1 LANNALMM
9 LFPLATAR
17 KFSDKYLFLGQ
28 IVARLLFS
36 LKYDLQ
42 KAELDIDVERYCLAA
57 LLSAAIY
64 GFIFAFIGAM
74 FGFVVT
80 RTFDLFLLAIMILV
94 GVVSFFGML
103 MFHLLT
109 PRIEAGRIATRV
121 DQELIFALR
130 SLLIQLSS
138 GTSLFEAIRSISR
151 SNYGQVSTEFGYV
164 VKNISSGMSESN
176 ALEKLAFSTK
186 SEVLK
191 KSIWHIL
198 TTMKSG
204 GSVANSLNSQV
215 EELVA
220 QQSDAIKN
228 YAAEL
233 NLWTLVYLI
242 IAAAMPSLGVTF
254 LVIASS
260 ISSGGIGKD
269 TVLLIALLGAFVQV
283 GLIFIVKQKV
293 PKVIK

>member
-1 LANNALMM
+1 MM

>member
-1 LANNALMM
+1 MPNALMM
-9 LFPLATAR
+9 LFPLETAR
-17 KFSDKYLFLGQ
+17 KFTDKYLFLGQ

-42 KAELDIDVERYCLAA
+42 KAEFNIGVERYCLAS
-57 LLSAAIY
+57 LISAAIY
-64 GFIFAFIGAM
+64 GVVFSIIAVM
-74 FGFVVT
+74 FGLVIT
-80 RTFDLFLLAIMILV
+80 RVFDLSLVALMILV
-94 GVVSFFGML
+94 GIISFIGML
-103 MFHLLT
+103 LFHLIT
-109 PRIEAGRIATRV
+109 PRLEAGRIATRV

-138 GTSLFEAIRSISR
+138 GSSLFEAIRSISKAD
-151 SNYGQVSTEFGYV
+151 YGQVSLEFSYV
-164 VKNISSGMSESN
+164 VKDISSGMSETA
-176 ALEKLAFSTK
+176 ALEKLAFKTK
-186 SEVLK
+186 SDVLK
-191 KSIWHIL
+191 KSIWHVI
-198 TTMKSG
+198 TTIKSG
-204 GSVANSLNSQV
+204 GSVTNSLNSQV

-220 QQSDAIKN
+220 KQSDAIKN

-269 TVLLIALLGAFVQV
+269 TVLLIALLGAFVQA
-283 GLIFIVKQKV
+283 GLIFLVKQKV
-293 PKVIK
+293 PKVIN

>member
-1 LANNALMM
+1 MM
-9 LFPLATAR
+9 LVPLTAAR
-17 KFSDKYLFLGQ
+17 KFSNKYLFLGQ

-57 LLSAAIY
+57 LISATIY
-64 GFIFAFIGAM
+64 AVIFSVIAVIFGAVITNNLDAFLII
-74 FGFVVT
+74 
-80 RTFDLFLLAIMILV
+80 LILLV
-94 GVVSFFGML
+94 GFMSFFGAL
-103 MFHLLT
+103 MFHLMT
-109 PRIEAGRIATRV
+109 PRLEAGRIATRV

-130 SLLIQLSS
+130 NLLIQLSS
-138 GTSLFEAIRSISR
+138 GTSLFEAIRAISK
-151 SNYGQVSTEFGYV
+151 SNYGQVSIEFGNV
-164 VKNISSGMSESN
+164 VKDIGSGMSETN
-176 ALEKLAFSTK
+176 ALEKLAFRTK
-186 SEVLK
+186 SDVLK
-191 KSIWHIL
+191 KSIWHII
-198 TTMKSG
+198 TTIKSG
-204 GSVANSLNSQV
+204 GSVANSLNSQI

-220 QQSDAIKN
+220 QQSDAIRN

-269 TVLLIALLGAFVQV
+269 SVLLIALLGAFVQV
-283 GLIFIVKQKV
+283 GLIFIIKQKV
-293 PKVIK
+293 PKVIN

>member
-1 LANNALMM
+1 MANNALMM